1 MVDLCFPCQINYDY
15 VIDFDNLYSDSKNL
29 LKYLQKNELE
39 TNKIF
44 INKRKTAVV
53 KTSAFNEISKLPNET
68 VTKIKKIYKD
78 DFYIF
83 GYNNTS

>member
-1 MVDLCFPCQINYDY
+1 M
-15 VIDFDNLYSDSKNL
+15 IDFDNLYSDSNNL

-39 TNKIF
+39 TNKVF
-44 INKRKTAVV
+44 MDKQKTAVSEI
-53 KTSAFNEISKLPNET
+53 SAFNEISKLSNET
-68 VTKIKKIYKD
+68 VTKIKQIYKD